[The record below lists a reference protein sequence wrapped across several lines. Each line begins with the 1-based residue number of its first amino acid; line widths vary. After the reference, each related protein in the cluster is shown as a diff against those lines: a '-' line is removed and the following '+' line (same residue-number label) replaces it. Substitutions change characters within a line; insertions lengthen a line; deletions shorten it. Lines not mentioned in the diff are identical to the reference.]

1 MELNRKNT
9 AEALKKDNGFILEH
23 GDLRAAVLEKVIPVA
38 VEDYFDFLYDNQ
50 NHPFIDTYTPL
61 RKNDYLHLV
70 DADALSAALKDDAA
84 HARHREDMDTLSTV
98 SDREVIREDVAMAAS
113 SAIERMILGFFL
125 PGVEPGEDYD
135 VDDVL
140 YLWKSGVLSRR

>member
-84 HARHREDMDTLSTV
+84 HARHREDMGTLSTV

-113 SAIERMILGFFL
+113 SAIERMILGLFL